1 MDTKTTGI
9 VAYITWIGLLIAF
22 LAGDKEGA
30 KFHINQSLVLVIGE
44 VAIGVIAGIAAFI
57 PVVGWIISAL
67 CGAAEVAI
75 LVFRILGIVSA
86 VNGEEKPLPVVG
98 NIKIIK

>member
-30 KFHINQSLVLVIGE
+30 KFHINQSLVLVI
-44 VAIGVIAGIAAFI
+44 ASVICGII
-57 PVVGWIISAL
+57 PIVGWI
-67 CGAAEVAI
+67 AEIAV
-75 LVFRILGIVSA
+75 LVFTVMGIISA
-86 VNGEEKPLPVVG
+86 VNGEEKPLPLIG
-98 NIKIIK
+98 GIKIIK

>member
-30 KFHINQSLVLVIGE
+30 KFHINQSLVLVI
-44 VAIGVIAGIAAFI
+44 ASVICGII
-57 PVVGWIISAL
+57 PIVGWI
-67 CGAAEVAI
+67 AEIVV
-75 LVFRILGIVSA
+75 LVFTVMGIISA
-86 VNGEEKPLPVVG
+86 VNGEEKPLPLIG
-98 NIKIIK
+98 GIKIIK